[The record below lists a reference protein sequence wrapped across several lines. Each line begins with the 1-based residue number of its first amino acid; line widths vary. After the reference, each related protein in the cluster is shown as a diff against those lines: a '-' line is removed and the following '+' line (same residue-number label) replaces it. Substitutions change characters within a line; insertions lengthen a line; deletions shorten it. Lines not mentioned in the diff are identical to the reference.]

1 MKNEILNYLKADP
14 RFRERKNKNKG
25 LANLVMQK
33 YGIEIPKDK
42 RDDFIADILGADRS
56 WRRCLE
62 EDESLRGSDYA
73 QGDILAQEKKIQL
86 GYVPFTCDQKELEN
100 YVENNNK

>member
-42 RDDFIADILGADRS
+42 REDFIADILGADRN
-56 WRRCLE
+56 WRKALE
-62 EDESLRGSDYA
+62 ENEELRGSDYA
-73 QGDILAQEKKIQL
+73 QGEILSQEKQIQL
-86 GYVPFTCDQKELEN
+86 GYEPN
-100 YVENNNK
+100 YHADIKKLKTI

>member
-56 WRRCLE
+56 WRKALE
-62 EDESLRGSDYA
+62 ENEEFRGSDYA
-73 QGDILAQEKKIQL
+73 QGEILSQEKQIAL
-86 GYVPFTCDQKELEN
+86 GYEPNYNQNQKKL
-100 YVENNNK
+100 NNL